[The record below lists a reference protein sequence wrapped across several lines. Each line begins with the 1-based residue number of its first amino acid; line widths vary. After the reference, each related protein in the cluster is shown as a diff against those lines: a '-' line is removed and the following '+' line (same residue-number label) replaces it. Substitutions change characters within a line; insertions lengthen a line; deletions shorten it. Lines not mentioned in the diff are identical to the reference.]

1 MEIRIEELQDGKFMV
16 EDIYHGSKE
25 KYCDDL
31 EDVITYMRE
40 IFAIQSRPVSPE
52 LIKKVV

>member
-16 EDIYHGSKE
+16 EDIYHGTKE

-31 EDVITYMRE
+31 EDVITYIRE
-40 IFAIQSRPVSPE
+40 IFAIPTRGISPK
-52 LIKKVV
+52 LMKKVQ